1 MREKRKSERSS
12 MKTFYQQY
20 PSVYSSVPKARR
32 DARAFFRQCALTD
45 IEIND
50 ITLAV
55 GEACNNAVEHGHA
68 ADGSF
73 SVSSSFDNVDMVIEV
88 ADRGAGFDPA
98 GKGLTSDPET
108 LRLRGLG
115 IFIMR
120 SLMDDVCFTVHP
132 SGTSVRLTKHVK
144 AKSMLKDRR
153 PRSSD
158 KLNSRATRDW
168 LKAFLEGGWLHRGR
182 RGQS

>member
-1 MREKRKSERSS
+1 

-32 DARAFFRQCALTD
+32 DTREFARQCGLTD
-45 IEIND
+45 IEVND

-55 GEACNNAVEHGHA
+55 GEACNNAVEHGHV

-73 SVSSSFDNVDMVIEV
+73 SIACRFDHADIVIEV
-88 ADRGAGFDPA
+88 ADRGTGFDPT

-132 SGTSVRLTKHVK
+132 SGTSVRLTKHLSARSTVK
-144 AKSMLKDRR
+144 GRK
-153 PRSSD
+153 PRAD
-158 KLNSRATRDW
+158 ANTNSRATRDW
-168 LKAFLEGGWLHRGR
+168 LKAFLEIGWLHPGR
-182 RGQS
+182 RSER